1 VNTTKDSL
9 NYTLLSQHDKALFLA
24 ALAHDLTVAAR
35 DTYVPGTNAIVNPVR
50 LRAFNELL
58 HRIASHQ
65 RDILA
70 DAADRFPD
78 DVFLEML
85 IAGLNEVQCAQ
96 LALNVLSRL
105 SAAATQQT
113 KPINTLAP
121 RRSA

>member
-1 VNTTKDSL
+1 MTKSSV
-9 NYTLLSQHDKALFLA
+9 NYTSLSQHDKALFLA

-35 DTYVPGTNAIVNPVR
+35 DTYVPGTDAIANPMR

-58 HRIASHQ
+58 HRVSSHQ

-78 DVFLEML
+78 DVFFEML
-85 IAGLNEVQCAQ
+85 IARRNDVQCAQ

-105 SAAATQQT
+105 SGAATQQT
-113 KPINTLAP
+113 KPTNTLAP
-121 RRSA
+121 RQSA